1 MDTKSNAVEKE
12 TLMNSIERLAT
23 TRNKLEGL
31 AYFSQRMV
39 DKMYRAENKNE
50 TQEFP
55 VEEARQETNSVITLL
70 NMINAS
76 METFS
81 ERIERNIDDIISM
94 IE

>member
-1 MDTKSNAVEKE
+1 MDTKSNAVERE

-31 AYFSQRMV
+31 ASFSQRMV

-50 TQEFP
+50 TQKFP
-55 VEEARQETNSVITLL
+55 VEEASQETNSVITLL